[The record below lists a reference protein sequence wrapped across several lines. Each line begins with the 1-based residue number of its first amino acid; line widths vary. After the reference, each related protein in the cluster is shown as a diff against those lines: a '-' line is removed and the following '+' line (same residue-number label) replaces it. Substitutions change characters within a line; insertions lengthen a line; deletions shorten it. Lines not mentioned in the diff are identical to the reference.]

1 VLEIVRNGVVYIAP
15 GGMHMTLKKSGTSI
29 AISISEMPKE
39 TLHRPSVDVLF
50 ESAEK
55 IYGKNVL
62 SVIMTGMGRDGLEG
76 VKKLKAIGAHC
87 IAQDESSCVVY
98 GMPKA
103 IVENGLADTV
113 ASLEE
118 IPNLINKAV

>member
-1 VLEIVRNGVVYIAP
+1 MTLRRNGVNIVIA
-15 GGMHMTLKKSGTSI
+15 
-29 AISISEMPKE
+29 ISEMPKDK
-39 TLHRPSVDVLF
+39 LHRPSVDVLF

-55 IYGKNVL
+55 VYGKNVL
-62 SVIMTGMGRDGLEG
+62 SVVMTGMGHDGLEG

-87 IAQDESSCVVY
+87 IAQDEASSVVY

-118 IPNLINKAV
+118 IPNIINKAV